1 MKQKMIRCALL
12 GAAALLAAS
21 CLGKGDYKNEYNTH
35 IIVRFEP
42 DADYQWEDF
51 VDAFFDGGKDTVA
64 RAVSPSR
71 GARMPMLR
79 QTGSLPGSPSTTKTG
94 AT

>member
-12 GAAALLAAS
+12 GAVALLAAS

-64 RAVSPSR
+64 FAKSISIGPVYHF
-71 GARMPMLR
+71 ANLDD
-79 QTGSLPGSPSTTKTG
+79 
-94 AT
+94 A